1 MKVGII
7 GMGYVGKA
15 VQASWLGSSHDV
27 VYYDPAVA
35 GSLPNV
41 AAIVNERPGVIFV
54 CVPTPSSAE
63 GACDSSIVKSTLDQ
77 ILGNYAGIIIVKSTV
92 EPDFWKNYTQHSNL
106 FHVPEFLVASNAIS
120 DYLNPKFIF
129 IGGHKDQSYQVLRIL
144 QLSAVRLSVPTYS
157 TDLITASLVKYFMNT
172 FLATKVTVL
181 NQFNQLSNAI
191 GANWSD
197 FTEMLEMDERMGT
210 SHNQVPGPDG
220 HYGYGGACFPKD
232 VCAIIS
238 TIQAHGVSA
247 GIIEAVDSANIH
259 FRGKDE

>member
-15 VQASWLGSSHDV
+15 VQASWLGSAHNV

-35 GSLPNV
+35 GS
-41 AAIVNERPGVIFV
+41 AASVKHVIDERPGVIFV
-54 CVPTPSSAE
+54 CVPTPATDT
-63 GACDSSIVKSTLDQ
+63 GACDSSIVKETIDK

-92 EPDFWKNYTQHSNL
+92 YPDFWKDYTRYSNL
-106 FHVPEFLVASNAIS
+106 FHVPEFLVASNAIT

-129 IGGHKDQSYQVLRIL
+129 IGGHKDQAYQVLRIL
-144 QLSAVRLSVPTYS
+144 QLSAVRLSVPTYC
-157 TDLITASLVKYFMNT
+157 TDLVTASLVKYFMNT

-181 NQFNQLSNAI
+181 NQFNQLSNAV
-191 GANWSD
+191 GADWCD

-220 HYGYGGACFPKD
+220 CYGYGGACFPKD
-232 VCAIIS
+232 VRAIIS

-247 GIIEAVDSANIH
+247 GIIEAVDSANTH
-259 FRGKDE
+259 FRGKE